1 MKHETDDNALFHV
14 EKKNG
19 IIEIAVKGEPDKISA
34 ILVLMME
41 REQMIEK
48 MIRIALVTR
57 LKMKHSEENKN

>member
-1 MKHETDDNALFHV
+1 MAKEKDDHVIFHV
-14 EKKNG
+14 EKKDG
-19 IIEIAVKGEPDKISA
+19 MIEIKISGEPDRISA

-41 REQMIEK
+41 KEQMVEK